1 MRSAFLF
8 IAVVIGISATV
19 GMASAGIVGV
29 DASGG
34 AYTGPGVLDTTS
46 RTWELKPSTGNTF
59 QLDGQT
65 ITMTYGT
72 NWAGGIDAPID
83 LFDDYKHN
91 NGGSA
96 FGVVLTGL
104 DMSKTYDLVV
114 YGAQNFLGGRGGS
127 FDPAEPNL
135 PAKTTTGD
143 QTSTFAEGVNYVRF
157 DNVAP
162 DNSVG
167 DQRIRFLVG
176 NGPEGIGIF
185 NGFEIGEAGPPP
197 SPTKLQYGFDY
208 TSGTVD
214 GNGGSVIN
222 DANPGTHDSVT
233 IQAPG
238 GTYSA
243 DIPTGNVQNTTGIGS
258 LDVTGTAISTANSL
272 NQGSGQ
278 GITTAA
284 DVFNA
289 GGLTME
295 AWVKDIAATTGNPG
309 LALNMGG
316 MYVLGV
322 AANGQVGFFR
332 GDNSND
338 QAWTTAKDTSS
349 WTHLAVVMETTDPGA
364 MNYDTITAYVD
375 GQQIHSAG
383 HTFPW
388 FLDRAT
394 SVGNHQY
401 NTGWGPMDGLVY
413 EPRVSLGALSPEDF
427 TIAGIVPSPTILQ
440 YGFDYTS
447 GTVDGN
453 EGSVINDAMPGIH
466 NSVTIQAP
474 GGTYSADIPTA
485 NVQNATGIGSLD
497 VTGASI
503 STANSLGVG
512 SGQGITTA
520 TDVYNA
526 GGLTMEVWVKDL
538 SAASSQ
544 FPGVGLSMGAM
555 YVLGVAPNGQ
565 IGFFPGDDLADLS
578 WTTDQDTSSWTHL
591 AVVMETTDPS
601 ALSYDTITAYVD
613 GEPIHSAG
621 HTFPWFLDRAVSVG
635 NHQYNLGWDPT
646 NGLVYEPRVTLGA
659 LSPEDFTYAASVPE
673 PSTIALFVLGGLGLL
688 SLSRRRRK

>member
-1 MRSAFLF
+1 MRSMNLCVLVLVGLF
-8 IAVVIGISATV
+8 ALV
-19 GMASAGIVGV
+19 GTASGGIVGV
-29 DASGG
+29 DASGA
-34 AYTGPGVLDTTS
+34 AYTGPGVLDTAS
-46 RTWELKPSTGNTF
+46 RTWELKPSTGDTF
-59 QLDGQT
+59 LLDGQT

-72 NWAGGIDAPID
+72 NWGGGMNAPID

-91 NGGSA
+91 GGGAA

-104 DMSKTYDLVV
+104 DMSKQYNLVV

-143 QTSTFAEGVNYVRF
+143 QTATFAEGVNYVRF
-157 DNVAP
+157 DNVAA
-162 DNSVG
+162 DNTYG

-185 NGFEIGEAGPPP
+185 NGFEIESFAP
-197 SPTKLQYGFDY
+197 SPTILQYGFDY

-222 DANPGTHDSVT
+222 DANPGTYNSVT

-243 DIPTGNVQNTTGIGS
+243 DVPSAYITQDTTGIGS

-272 NQGSGQ
+272 GVGTGQ

-295 AWVKDIAATTGNPG
+295 VWVKDIAATTGNPG

-322 AANGQVGFFR
+322 AANGQIGFFH

-338 QAWTTAKDTSS
+338 LSWTTAQDTSS

-364 MNYDTITAYVD
+364 MDYHTITAYVNGSPIYAD
-375 GQQIHSAG
+375 S

-401 NTGWGPMDGLVY
+401 NVGWGPM
-413 EPRVSLGALSPEDF
+413 
-427 TIAGIVPSPTILQ
+427 
-440 YGFDYTS
+440 
-447 GTVDGN
+447 
-453 EGSVINDAMPGIH
+453 
-466 NSVTIQAP
+466 
-474 GGTYSADIPTA
+474 
-485 NVQNATGIGSLD
+485 
-497 VTGASI
+497 
-503 STANSLGVG
+503 
-512 SGQGITTA
+512 
-520 TDVYNA
+520 
-526 GGLTMEVWVKDL
+526 
-538 SAASSQ
+538 
-544 FPGVGLSMGAM
+544 
-555 YVLGVAPNGQ
+555 
-565 IGFFPGDDLADLS
+565 
-578 WTTDQDTSSWTHL
+578 
-591 AVVMETTDPS
+591 
-601 ALSYDTITAYVD
+601 
-613 GEPIHSAG
+613 
-621 HTFPWFLDRAVSVG
+621 
-635 NHQYNLGWDPT
+635 
-646 NGLVYEPRVTLGA
+646 NGLVFEPRVTLGA
-659 LSPEDFTYAASVPE
+659 LAPEDFTYVRVPE
-673 PSTIALFVLGGLGLL
+673 PSAIALLVLGGIGLL
-688 SLSRRRRK
+688 AWPRRRRR